1 MSLTMFPVLILVGMV
16 FSAHAGDLTLRE
28 LEQKINNL
36 DKLEQNVERLQQEVI
51 TLKGELETKN
61 NISEEITQTIGSWDN
76 FKQRFNRLMEIEE
89 RVNNSEAEITEINNQ
104 LEYGGK
110 QYQPLNNLNSKLIGY
125 TYNIYSYIAIGIVS

>member
-1 MSLTMFPVLILVGMV
+1 MLPVLILVGMV
-16 FSAHAGDLTLRE
+16 FNAHAGDLTLRK

-36 DKLEQNVERLQQEVI
+36 DKLEHNVERLQKEVT

-61 NISEEITQTIGSWDN
+61 NILEEITQTIGSWDD
-76 FKQRFNRLMEIEE
+76 FKQRLNRFMEIEE

-110 QYQPLNNLNSKLIGY
+110 QYQSLNNLNSKLIGY
-125 TYNIYSYIAIGIVS
+125 TYNIIAT